1 MNKVLLTALISSILL
16 PVAHSARAG
25 DDINIIVVTNTDVVI
40 TADSKK
46 TYVCHNGNTLEI
58 AKEALASHL
67 AHGDIEGRCMKDD
80 VAHPSTTGSGMV
92 DDVATPSTATPSI
105 DYAKYTAADVAKLTL
120 AAIAKLTAAQLA
132 AIPPNAIA
140 AFTKEQIA
148 ALTVAAVAGFTKDQ
162 ISVLKPEAV
171 AGFSKAQIAA
181 LNPLSVVAFTKDQM
195 AKLTLAALAGFTA
208 EQTKHLTAE
217 ALAVLKTALGVT
229 DDTST
234 PSTTKPTPT
243 TDYSKY
249 TAADVVKLTLAMIAK
264 LTAVDLAALPPN
276 AVAAFT
282 KAQIAALTPDALVGL
297 SKDQLAALT
306 PDAVSGFTKA
316 QIAALNPLAVAGFTK
331 DQLARIAVAA
341 MAGFKA
347 EQIAHL
353 TATALI
359 GFSAEQ
365 IAKITY
371 DALGGFSLEQ
381 FKNIRSDALKGLN
394 AANIGGLKQEI
405 IAVYG
410 ESLLASLDNAEI
422 VKLTDVDIMWFVIN
436 IDIKKVVN
444 VTNITRVLPA
454 GWDVDVKTG
463 QVKVPKGQVKLPTV
477 NTTTTTTTTNVE
489 VAPLPNLNVSL
500 SLGGATSNSSTTTNT
515 TIINQINQTL
525 VNINFPNFTAAQDE
539 DGVIQVKGTGDAAGT
554 DLSFI
559 VDDSSVEQ
567 VDDSV
572 PEGVSLDAET
582 GNIVLVTVTK
592 IKVKLL
598 PAPRHLGKLSKMV
611 GKGKVKIGK
620 RGETRLEL
628 PDLGK
633 VVVGV
638 FDPVLQ
644 VAPTGFKVGIT
655 VGDSVVTIVYDDGM
669 MQVMYPSVVSQTTI
683 ISARDLLPNK
693 ALFGKFKFQTNG
705 TMLYVFENKLHRL
718 TPSINIQVGYTVKRA
733 APVIQA
739 VDGDTAELITE
750 DGDRQECK
758 IEVLGDAPSSL

>member
-16 PVAHSARAG
+16 PAANSVRA
-25 DDINIIVVTNTDVVI
+25 DDNP
-40 TADSKK
+40 KPPK
-46 TYVCHNGNTLEI
+46 TYVCHNGKTLEI
-58 AKEALASHL
+58 AKEALAAHL
-67 AHGDIEGRCMKDD
+67 AQGDIEGQCMKDD
-80 VAHPSTTGSGMV
+80 TATPSTTMV
-92 DDVATPSTATPSI
+92 DDVATPSTITPVV
-105 DYAKYTAADVAKLTL
+105 DYSKYTAADVAKLTL
-120 AAIAKLTAAQLA
+120 AAVAKLTAAQLA

-148 ALTVAAVAGFTKDQ
+148 ALTVAAVAGFTRDQ
-162 ISVLKPEAV
+162 ISVLKPDAV
-171 AGFSKAQIAA
+171 AGFNKAQIAA
-181 LNPLSVVAFTKDQM
+181 LNPLSVIAFTKDQM
-195 AKLTLAALAGFTA
+195 AKLTLAALAGFTS
-208 EQTKHLTAE
+208 EQVKHLTAE
-217 ALAVLKTALGVT
+217 ALAVLNAALAVN

-234 PSTTKPTPT
+234 PSTTKPTPNPT
-243 TDYSKY
+243 VDYSKY
-249 TAADVVKLTLAMIAK
+249 TAADVAKLTAAMIAK
-264 LTAVDLAALPPN
+264 LTAIDLAAIPPN
-276 AVAAFT
+276 AIAAFT
-282 KAQIAALTPDALVGL
+282 KAQIAALTPDILVGL
-297 SKDQLAALT
+297 TKDQLAALT
-306 PDAVSGFTKA
+306 PDAVSGFTKV
-316 QIAALNPLAVAGFTK
+316 QIAALNPLTVAGFTK
-331 DQLARIAVAA
+331 DQLAKIAVAA

-353 TATALI
+353 TPTALI
-359 GFSAEQ
+359 GFTAEQ

-371 DALGGFSLEQ
+371 EALGGFNLEQ

-410 ESLLASLDNAEI
+410 ESLLALLDDTEV

-436 IDIKKVVN
+436 IDIKNVVN
-444 VTNITRVLPA
+444 VTNITRVLPQ
-454 GWDVDVKTG
+454 GWSVDVKTG
-463 QVKVPKGQVKLPTV
+463 KIDVPKGTVKLPTV
-477 NTTTTTTTTNVE
+477 TNTTTTTTTTNVE

-500 SLGGATSNSSTTTNT
+500 SLGGATSGSSTTTTNT

-539 DGVIQVKGTGDAAGT
+539 DGVIQVTGTGDAKGT

-559 VDDSSVEQ
+559 VDDSSVEK

-611 GKGKVKIGK
+611 GTKGKVKIGK

-655 VGDSVVTIVYDDGM
+655 VGDSVITIVYDDGM

-693 ALFGKFKFQTNG
+693 ALFGAFKFQTNG

-718 TPSINIQVGYTVKRA
+718 TPSINIQVGYTTKRA

-758 IEVLGDAPSSL
+758 VEVLGDAPSSL